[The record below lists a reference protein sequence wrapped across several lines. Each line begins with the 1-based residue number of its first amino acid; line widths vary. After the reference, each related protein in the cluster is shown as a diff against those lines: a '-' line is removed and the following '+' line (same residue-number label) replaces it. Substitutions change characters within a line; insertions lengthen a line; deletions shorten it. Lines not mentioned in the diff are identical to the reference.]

1 MSIDFNFKKIL
12 LGNNV
17 SHAHNKERRKFKS
30 NLQKK
35 KIFIPGLN
43 DFITVKCP
51 VSMVKS
57 LVKNTNIIKNLTNTY
72 GKEGK
77 RK

>member
-1 MSIDFNFKKIL
+1 MSIDFKFKKIL

-43 DFITVKCP
+43 DFINVKCP